1 MKIGIADQN
10 GKVLFVETPNE
21 ANRSNLMF
29 GSITT
34 MMGIAMSI
42 VLVLLEPSIPT
53 MNGLHQFLSTIL
65 LVLSIM
71 TIIMGAFWL
80 LKSQLRKVDQSLP
93 IPDSILVSI
102 TAFLKDNDALD
113 VLEEH
118 VREHGRLEWGNLSEL
133 SAYVER
139 KMSAAQ
145 SQRKNAAI
153 REAKLLTGNKAA

>member
-1 MKIGIADQN
+1 MKIVIADQN

-113 VLEEH
+113 VLEE
-118 VREHGRLEWGNLSEL
+118 
-133 SAYVER
+133 
-139 KMSAAQ
+139 Q
-145 SQRKNAAI
+145 I
-153 REAKLLTGNKAA
+153 